1 MFPMIKKHLRTIII
15 TSAITLIPMIAGV
28 LLWNRLPEQ
37 IPTHFGISGE
47 ADGWSSKPFAVFA
60 LPLFMLAMHLIC
72 ILATRADPKHNN
84 ISDKVFTVILY
95 IVPAISLILCTMI
108 YPVALGSDINVS
120 LMAMLFVG
128 FVFVIIGNYLPK
140 CKQSYTVG
148 IKLPWTLDDSENW
161 NKTHSLAGKL
171 WVICGII
178 IIINAFLEG
187 PYMFLPVVAIMV
199 LVPTLYSYMLYK
211 KKKDK
216 SE

>member
-1 MFPMIKKHLRTIII
+1 MIKKHLRTIII